1 MPAPAEHKTVQA
13 RIVACAQEIG
23 WTYASREEAER
34 RRGFEPLIARM
45 NTDMKKSAGIHS
57 QREWGRLKTKS
68 LEAGLP
74 NFCFFSANPARG
86 IIQPYLRSACLK

>member
-13 RIVACAQEIG
+13 RILAYAQEIG
-23 WTYASREEAER
+23 WTYVSREEAER
-34 RRGFEPLIARM
+34 RRGLEPLIARM
-45 NTDMKKSAGIHS
+45 NTDMKKSAGMHS
-57 QREWGRLKTKS
+57 QCEWGRAKTKS